1 MTENILIIRMSA
13 IGDIV
18 MSSPLAQGLKEKYP
32 NSRVSWLV
40 QPGMNQLLVNSPYI
54 DEVIVWRR
62 NEWQQLWQQKKYGQ
76 LFKAVRA
83 FSRELKQRNF
93 TIAIDAQGLLKSGL
107 MAWFSGAKRRVGL
120 NSKEGSQWL
129 MTDVF
134 RAVYSPRMGG
144 EYRFLLAQLE
154 ANAETSMALFA
165 SDLDHQQAVK
175 KIENLFDNGRFV
187 VFCPFSSR
195 LNKNWFEKDWEKL
208 AEAIYQQFGLR
219 SLILGGPADKA
230 QADKIAHA
238 SPYIDSL
245 AGATSLTEA
254 AAIIE
259 KSTAVVGVDTGL
271 THMGVINHIS
281 SIVLF
286 GSTCPYSQTDSSRC
300 KILYHG
306 PKPPTDI
313 STPMFKVGA
322 NYMGQIK
329 VTEVMNS
336 LNELMS

>member
-1 MTENILIIRMSA
+1 MSA

-18 MSSPLAQGLKEKYP
+18 MSSPLAQGFKEKYP
-32 NSRVSWLV
+32 NARVSWLV

-54 DEVIVWRR
+54 DEVIVWPRS
-62 NEWQQLWQQKKYGQ
+62 EWQQLWQQKKYGQ
-76 LFKAVRA
+76 LFKTVSA
-83 FSRELKQRNF
+83 FSRDLKQRNF

-107 MAWFSGAKRRVGL
+107 MAWFSGANRRVGL

-134 RAVYSPRMGG
+134 RAPYSPRMGG

-154 ANAETSMALFA
+154 ANAETPMALFA
-165 SDLDHQQAVK
+165 SDLDHRQAAK
-175 KIENLFDNGRFV
+175 KIAGLFDNGRFA

-195 LNKNWFEKDWEKL
+195 LNKNWFEKDWVKL

-219 SLILGGPADKA
+219 SLILGGPTDKT
-230 QADKIAHA
+230 QADKITQA
-238 SPYIDSL
+238 SAYVDSL
-245 AGATSLTEA
+245 AGETSLTEA

-271 THMGVINHIS
+271 THMGVINHIP

-286 GSTCPYSQTDSSRC
+286 GSTCPYSQTDSNQCS
-300 KILYHG
+300 ILYHG
-306 PKPPTDI
+306 PKPPADI

-322 NYMGQIK
+322 NYMDKIT
-329 VTEVMNS
+329 VAEVMKS
-336 LNELMS
+336 LGELMST